1 VHYCGFRRLR
11 DVPRSRL
18 LQWSPPVTRYFLHLR
33 DGSDEV
39 LDPDGIE
46 FKDIESLRLAVMKN
60 ARDTIAGDVQ
70 NGLVDFRYRIDAE
83 NDAGQVVYSLP
94 FKHAVNVIPE
104 VI

>member
-1 VHYCGFRRLR
+1 M
-11 DVPRSRL
+11 
-18 LQWSPPVTRYFLHLR
+18 TRYFLHLR

-83 NDAGQVVYSLP
+83 NEAGQVVYSLP

>member
-1 VHYCGFRRLR
+1 
-11 DVPRSRL
+11 
-18 LQWSPPVTRYFLHLR
+18 VTRYFLHLR

-46 FKDIESLRLAVMKN
+46 FKDMDTLRLAVMKN

-70 NGLVDFRYRIDAE
+70 NGLVDLRYRIDAE
-83 NDAGQVVYSLP
+83 NEAGQVVYSLP

-104 VI
+104 F